1 MGLLNKIFT
10 AIRGGAREVG
20 ESIVDKNSVRIFEQ
34 EIKDAEEQ
42 LDKAKRD
49 LTEVMAK
56 EMQANRKVESLTKD
70 VEKHEGYVSAAL
82 EKGNDELALEIAQ
95 KIAEIQGELEIQQKA
110 QSSFSSH
117 TERLKAMIKKTA
129 KALTDMQRQLV
140 MVKTTESV
148 QKATAAITNNYAS
161 GTSKLLTAKESLDR
175 IKKRQDDLEDRLAA
189 GEALKD
195 EFDGKDLEEKMKA
208 AGIGES
214 DNKANDILEKLKA
227 KQKKKGS

>member
-1 MGLLNKIFT
+1 MSILNKIFT

-34 EIKDAEEQ
+34 EIKDAEQQ

-56 EMQANRKVESLTKD
+56 EMQANRKAESLGKD
-70 VEKHEGYVSAAL
+70 VEKHEGYVSQAL
-82 EKGNDELALEIAQ
+82 EKGDEALALEIAQ
-95 KIAEIQGELEIQQKA
+95 KVAEIQSDLDIQQKA
-110 QSSFSSH
+110 QASFASH
-117 TERLKAMIKKTA
+117 TERLKGMIKKTA
-129 KALTDMQRQLV
+129 KALADMQRQLV

-189 GEALKD
+189 GEQLKD
-195 EFDGKDLEEKMKA
+195 EFDGKDLEAKMKE
-208 AGIGES
+208 AGITEG
-214 DNKANDILEKLKA
+214 DNKANDILEKIRAK
-227 KQKKKGS
+227 KQKNS